1 LARTNN
7 SEKYVT
13 QLFRKTSLTSY
24 SFKKKLSSVQYLTT
38 IYSRLDK
45 NVKKIRSVPFHTYF
59 QSSVTSAAFDRS
71 DRTLISPIAM
81 SIKKI
86 LIVKAHLPL
95 CMKFE
100 IIHSVF
106 CKSFLRDIFILC

>member
-1 LARTNN
+1 MLHSSSGKLA
-7 SEKYVT
+7 
-13 QLFRKTSLTSY
+13 SLLAPSKKPIFCAISHNY
-24 SFKKKLSSVQYLTT
+24 IFK
-38 IYSRLDK
+38 LDK

-59 QSSVTSAAFDRS
+59 QSSVILLLTEVIVQLLSVLS
-71 DRTLISPIAM
+71 PCQSRT
-81 SIKKI
+81 I
-86 LIVKAHLPL
+86 LIIKAHLPP